1 MTDDK
6 RPLVSLCVPMFNE
19 EENVDCFFE
28 TITKAIEPLAAEYRF
43 EIVVTDNHSTDA
55 TFEKLMVWAG
65 RDGRIR
71 VFRFSK
77 NYGYQKSILT
87 GYLQASGDA
96 VIQLD
101 CDLQDPPELI
111 SEFLAKWREGCRVV
125 YGIRRTRQE
134 GWLIHQMRRIFYRL
148 VNFLS
153 EEDLP
158 LDVGDFRLIDRCV
171 VDALGM
177 MEDAQPYLR
186 GTIAAMG
193 FQQAGIPYDR
203 RARER
208 GESHFSFADLLNLA
222 LDGILNHSVMPLR
235 LASFFGIAV
244 SLVTLL
250 AGLGYVA
257 MRVFL
262 DVQWPAGFT
271 TLAALTLMGIS
282 VNALFLGIIG
292 EYLGRIYKQVKRKPM
307 VLIEHAYPPV
317 EVPHDGGGA
326 AQALLGK

>member
-1 MTDDK
+1 MTDHK

-19 EENVDCFFE
+19 EENVDYFFE
-28 TITKAIEPLAAEYRF
+28 TVAKIIAPLEVEYRF

-55 TFEKLMVWAG
+55 TFENVMAWARRDERIKLS
-65 RDGRIR
+65 RL
-71 VFRFSK
+71 SK

-96 VIQLD
+96 LIQLD

-111 SEFLAKWREGCRVV
+111 GEFLGKWREGYRVV

-134 GWLIHQMRRIFYRL
+134 GWGIHQLRRVFYRL
-148 VNFLS
+148 VSFLS
-153 EEDLP
+153 EEELP
-158 LDVGDFRLIDRCV
+158 LDVGDFRLIDRCIV
-171 VDALGM
+171 EALRT

-193 FQQAGIPYDR
+193 FEQVGIPYDR

-208 GESHFSFADLLNLA
+208 GETHFSFADLLNLA

-250 AGLGYVA
+250 AGLSYVI
-257 MRVFL
+257 MRIFF
-262 DVQWPAGFT
+262 DTQWPAGFT
-271 TLAALTLMGIS
+271 TLTALTLTGIS

-292 EYLGRIYKQVKRKPM
+292 EYIGRIYRQVKRKPM
-307 VLIEHAYPPV
+307 VLIEHAWPPV
-317 EVPHDGGGA
+317 QESRRGGRDR
-326 AQALLGK
+326 

>member
-1 MTDDK
+1 
-6 RPLVSLCVPMFNE
+6 MFNE
-19 EENVDCFFE
+19 EENVDCFFK
-28 TITKAIEPLAAEYRF
+28 TISTIVEQLEAEYRF
-43 EIVVTDNHSTDA
+43 EIVVTDNCSTDA
-55 TFEKLMVWAG
+55 TFEKLMVWA
-65 RDGRIR
+65 RKDARIK
-71 VFRFSK
+71 VLRFSK

-96 VIQLD
+96 MIQLD
-101 CDLQDPPELI
+101 SDLQDPPELI
-111 SEFLAKWREGCRVV
+111 GEFLAKWREGNRVV

-134 GWLIHQMRRIFYRL
+134 GWIIHQFRRIFYRL

-158 LDVGDFRLIDRCV
+158 LDVGDFRLIDRCI
-171 VDALGM
+171 VDALGR

-193 FQQAGIPYDR
+193 FKQVGIPYDR
-203 RARER
+203 RARAR
-208 GESHFSFADLLNLA
+208 GESHFSLSDLLNLA

-257 MRVFL
+257 TRIFL
-262 DVQWPAGFT
+262 NVEWPAGFT
-271 TLAALTLMGIS
+271 TLAALTLMGMS

-292 EYLGRIYKQVKRKPM
+292 EYLGRIYKQVKRKPI
-307 VLIEHAYPPV
+307 VLIEHTFQLTQ
-317 EVPHDGGGA
+317 EHHN
-326 AQALLGK
+326 GKDSEGPI